1 MDTAGWVSRFFEA
14 HDRFE
19 TRADPQLK
27 PLTHV
32 RNIREGGR
40 AVDRAY
46 IFDHEARRVR
56 SGGTLAEA
64 GSATAMALP
73 LSAGSLDTLTALWYI
88 RALPLAPGLEVVL
101 PVNDGRR
108 GLVVTVRVGNRERI
122 EVGGRSE
129 EAFRVEP
136 RIVARVE
143 RRQPIEATIWVSA
156 DARRLPLV
164 AEVAAGFGRIRLKLV
179 NYRP

>member
-1 MDTAGWVSRFFEA
+1 M
-14 HDRFE
+14 
-19 TRADPQLK
+19 
-27 PLTHV
+27 
-32 RNIREGGR
+32 
-40 AVDRAY
+40 
-46 IFDHEARRVR
+46 R

-64 GSATAMALP
+64 GSPTAMALP
-73 LSAGSLDTLTALWYI
+73 LAAGSLDPLTALWYI
-88 RALPLAPGLEVVL
+88 RALPLVPGLEVVL

-108 GLVVTVRVGNRERI
+108 GLVVTVRVGNRERV

-143 RRQPIEATIWVSA
+143 RRQPIDATIWLSA
-156 DARRLPLV
+156 DERRLPLV
-164 AEVAAGFGRIRLKLV
+164 AEIAAGFGRIRLKLV